1 MRLYGL
7 ALYTVDEIIEWF
19 PTREEAEE
27 AVQAVVT
34 DEPEFAKIV
43 GVEEI
48 ELDVAPN

>member
-34 DEPEFAKIV
+34 DEPSSRRSWGWKRSSWT
-43 GVEEI
+43 
-48 ELDVAPN
+48 